1 MSDEYN
7 SPFGFDDHIEDI
19 SSGQPVDDNV
29 DSLDNDIFSSSDDQM
44 DLNKF
49 VVHRDHEENTSNSH
63 TGKKRS
69 KRSSKKKKKFLQIF
83 LSVVLVFVI
92 AFTLAISGFLIYI
105 FGFMNN
111 DMPEDLNEL
120 QLNYTTTVYV
130 KDNATGEYTEYQR
143 LHGEENRIWVAYDNM
158 GDNLKNAFVCIED
171 QRFFEHNGVDWK
183 RTISAFA
190 NMFVDVYSSNQG
202 GSTITQQL
210 VKNLTGDKEQNAM
223 RKVREIMRARYL
235 EENYSKDVI
244 LECYLNT
251 ASFSNGICGVEVASN
266 FYFNKHTKDLTLA
279 ECATLAAIVKYPE
292 KYRPDTH
299 YEDNVARRKL
309 VLGKMLELGKITQ
322 KEYEQAKNETVKI
335 VADHSVLNE
344 KTINSYFIDAIID
357 QVVADLVEKYDYE
370 KTHAENLFYNG
381 GYKIYCT
388 MDPDIQ
394 KTVDTVFSNKS
405 YFPKKKDQTAQAS
418 ITIMDYEG
426 HVVGIAGGSGEKT
439 GNRSLNRATSSPRS
453 PGSTMKP
460 MGAYAPA
467 LEENIITYSTLIADQ
482 PIGKNNGKNWPPN
495 WYGHYGGSVTVSKA
509 LERSINTVPAYLVM
523 QLGLEKSFDFLQ
535 NNLGITT
542 LVNEANGD
550 LNYSSLALGG
560 CSVGVTTLEQC
571 AAYATFGNLGYYY
584 KPTFYTQVTD
594 QHGKVILEQQTNPKV
609 AMSEDTAY
617 IMNKLLNM
625 PVYGSQGTG
634 RAAASYVPNQR
645 IYCKTGTTDS
655 TQNVWFVGGT
665 PYYVASCWYGYD
677 MPLRISNSAAA
688 LQLWGRVMGPIH
700 KNLEAKDYPQTN
712 YVTIRRYCATTGLVA
727 TSGCPIGG
735 SGYYKNSYM
744 PQCTTHGGKMLDS
757 VSSIF
762 THASSTTSSSTSSKV
777 SASSKSASSSST
789 SSKSVSSKASAS
801 QTQSTASTAST
812 TNSTVTDNS
821 Q

>member
-1 MSDEYN
+1 MSEEYN
-7 SPFGFDDHIEDI
+7 SPFGFDDNMDDI
-19 SSGQPVDDNV
+19 SSGQPIKDDDA
-29 DSLDNDIFSSSDDQM
+29 DSLDTDLFSSSDDQM
-44 DLNKF
+44 DLNNF
-49 VVHRDHEENTSNSH
+49 AVHRDRNDNNDKHN
-63 TGKKRS
+63 GKSRKTRT
-69 KRSSKKKKKFLQIF
+69 KKKKKKALQIF

-92 AFTLAISGFLIYI
+92 AFALVISGFAIYI

-130 KDNATGEYTEYQR
+130 KDKTSGEYTEYQR
-143 LHGEENRIWVAYDNM
+143 LHGGENRIWVSYDNM
-158 GDNLKNAFVCIED
+158 SDNLKYAFVCIED
-171 QRFFEHNGVDWK
+171 QRFFDHNGVDWK

-190 NMFVDVYSSNQG
+190 NMFVDIYSSNQG

-279 ECATLAAIVKYPE
+279 ECASLAAIVKYPE

-299 YEDNVARRKL
+299 YEDNTERRKL
-309 VLGKMLELGKITQ
+309 VLAKMLELGKIS
-322 KEYEQAKNETVKI
+322 KEDYDRACAEQVKI

-344 KTINSYFIDAIID
+344 KTTNNYFVDAIID
-357 QVVADLVEKYDYE
+357 QVVNDLVEKYDYE
-370 KTHAENLFYNG
+370 KKHAENLFYNG

-388 MDPDIQ
+388 MDTDIQ
-394 KTVDTVFSNKS
+394 KSIDDVFTNKS

-418 ITIMDYEG
+418 ITVMDYEG
-426 HVVGIAGGSGEKT
+426 HVVGICGGSGEKT

-467 LEENIITYSTLIADQ
+467 LEENMITYSTLIADK
-482 PIGKNNGKNWPPN
+482 PIGTNNGKKWPPN
-495 WYGHYGGSVTVSKA
+495 WYHYYGGSVTVAKA
-509 LERSINTVPAYLVM
+509 LERSVNTVPAYLVM
-523 QLGLEKSFDFLQ
+523 QLGLDKSYDFLHD
-535 NNLGITT
+535 NLGITT
-542 LVNEANGD
+542 LVKTGDGD

-560 CSVGVTTLEQC
+560 CSVGITTLEQC

-594 QHGKVILEQQTNPKV
+594 QHGKVILEQNTNPTV

-634 RAAASYVPNQR
+634 RTAASYVPNQR

-677 MPLRISNSAAA
+677 MPDTISDQAAA
-688 LQLWGRVMGPIH
+688 LKLWGRVMQPIH

-712 YVTIRRYCATTGLVA
+712 YVTMKRYCATTGLVA

-735 SGYYKNSYM
+735 TGYYKNSYM
-744 PQCTTHGGKMLDS
+744 PQCTTHGGKVLDS
-757 VSSIF
+757 VSSTF
-762 THASSTTSSSTSSKV
+762 GTSSETSSKSSSTSS
-777 SASSKSASSSST
+777 SAT
-789 SSKSVSSKASAS
+789 SSKTTSSKKSDIS
-801 QTQSTASTAST
+801 SKK
-812 TNSTVTDNS
+812 
-821 Q
+821 